1 MNLLKNKS
9 NVITYTVN
17 KKEYSN
23 LYISVQNGE
32 VIINAPWYMA
42 SSQIQEIVEEKKQWI
57 LNKINEYEL
66 ACEKRKMQEYTKL
79 KTVKVL
85 GLNYDLAIK
94 YKNIKAPNLTIEQGK
109 ILVTLPNKYKK
120 LENEE
125 IVKMLIEKMY
135 DMVAK
140 KEIERAMEKTRIM
153 MGIAPE
159 DYEIKRIEGTL
170 GKCINAKITINPDI
184 AKYSKETIEYII
196 LHEFCHLKY
205 KNHTKSFYNMLKT
218 YIPNY
223 EQIEK
228 EVKGKSY

>member
-1 MNLLKNKS
+1 MNLFKS
-9 NVITYTVN
+9 RNNVITYTVN
-17 KKEYSN
+17 KREYSN

-57 LNKINEYEL
+57 LNKIKEYEI
-66 ACEKRKMQEYTKL
+66 ACEKRKIKEYTRL
-79 KTVKVL
+79 KIVKVL
-85 GLNYDLAIK
+85 GINYDLAIK
-94 YKNIKAPNLTIEQGK
+94 YKNIKTPNLSIEQGK
-109 ILVTLPNKYKK
+109 ILVILPNKYKK
-120 LENEE
+120 LGNDE
-125 IVKMLIEKMY
+125 IVKILIEKMY

-153 MGIAPE
+153 VGIAPE

-170 GKCINAKITINPDI
+170 GKCLNEKITINPNI
-184 AKYSKETIEYII
+184 VKYSRETIEYII

-218 YIPNY
+218 YMPKY
-223 EQIEK
+223 KEIES
-228 EVKGKSY
+228 ELKGKSY

>member
-1 MNLLKNKS
+1 MNLFKNKS

-17 KKEYSN
+17 KREYSN

-57 LNKINEYEL
+57 LNKINEYEI
-66 ACEKRKMQEYTKL
+66 ACEKRKIKEYTRL

-85 GLNYDLAIK
+85 GANYDLAIK
-94 YKNIKAPNLTIEQGK
+94 YKNIKTPNLSIQQGK
-109 ILVTLPNKYKK
+109 ILVTLPNKYRK
-120 LENEE
+120 LENNE
-125 IVKMLIEKMY
+125 IVKILIEKMY

-153 MGIAPE
+153 IGIAPE

-170 GKCINAKITINPDI
+170 GKCLNEKITINPDI
-184 AKYSKETIEYII
+184 VKYSRETIEYII

-218 YIPNY
+218 YMPKH
-223 EQIEK
+223 K
-228 EVKGKSY
+228 EMESELKGKSY

>member
-1 MNLLKNKS
+1 MNLFKS
-9 NVITYTVN
+9 RNNVITYTVN

-57 LNKINEYEL
+57 INKINEYEL

-85 GLNYDLAIK
+85 GANYDLAIK

-109 ILVTLPNKYKK
+109 ILVILPNKYKK
-120 LENEE
+120 LENDE
-125 IVKMLIEKMY
+125 IIKMLIEKMY

-159 DYEIKRIEGTL
+159 DYEIKRTEGIL
-170 GKCINAKITINPDI
+170 AKCINEKITINPDI

-223 EQIEK
+223 EQLEK

>member
-1 MNLLKNKS
+1 MNLFKS
-9 NVITYTVN
+9 RNNVITYTVN

-57 LNKINEYEL
+57 INKINEYEL

-85 GLNYDLAIK
+85 GRNYDLAIK

-109 ILVTLPNKYKK
+109 ILVILPNKYKK
-120 LENEE
+120 LENDE
-125 IVKMLIEKMY
+125 IIKMLIEKMY

-159 DYEIKRIEGTL
+159 DYEIKRTEGIL
-170 GKCINAKITINPDI
+170 AKCINEKIIINPDI

-223 EQIEK
+223 EQLEK

>member
-1 MNLLKNKS
+1 MNLFKNKS

-57 LNKINEYEL
+57 INKINEYEL

-85 GLNYDLAIK
+85 GINYDLAIK

-109 ILVTLPNKYKK
+109 ILVILPNKYKK
-120 LENEE
+120 LENDE

-140 KEIERAMEKTRIM
+140 KEIEKAMEKTRIM
-153 MGIAPE
+153 LGIAPE
-159 DYEIKRIEGTL
+159 DYEIKRMEGKL
-170 GKCINAKITINPDI
+170 GKCINEKITINPDI
-184 AKYSKETIEYII
+184 AKYSIETIEYII

-205 KNHTKSFYNMLKT
+205 KNHTKSFYTMLKT
-218 YIPNY
+218 YMPKY